1 VSLYVGLISGT
12 SVDGVDAALI
22 EIDPVITLLATHDH
36 SIPVTLR
43 ERLLQ
48 ANAHNLL
55 RETLELDVQVGR
67 LFAHATLA
75 LLEKAQLPTDGI
87 TAIGTHGQTICHYP
101 QGVNPFTYQIGDP
114 NLIAEMTGITTVAD
128 FRRRDIAAGGQGAPL
143 APAFHQAAF
152 ASDEG
157 QRAVLNIGG
166 ISNVTILG
174 EARGAAP
181 IGFDTGPGNGLLDA
195 WTQRHLSQ
203 PIDVDACWASQGN
216 VHKGLLAVLCNDEY
230 LKRPPPKST
239 GKEYFNLEW
248 LERGLKQIAGEVAP
262 VDVQRTLIELTTSTI
277 SDALLANAARCT
289 ELLVCGGGARN
300 PLIWQSLAA
309 KLPETTVLSTKSRGV
324 EPDYVEAMTFAWLA
338 SQTLNARP
346 GNLPSVTGAA
356 HEVILGAIYPGR
368 QYLGQ
373 TQI

>member
-1 VSLYVGLISGT
+1 
-12 SVDGVDAALI
+12 
-22 EIDPVITLLATHDH
+22 
-36 SIPVTLR
+36 
-43 ERLLQ
+43 
-48 ANAHNLL
+48 
-55 RETLELDVQVGR
+55 
-67 LFAHATLA
+67 
-75 LLEKAQLPTDGI
+75 
-87 TAIGTHGQTICHYP
+87 
-101 QGVNPFTYQIGDP
+101 
-114 NLIAEMTGITTVAD
+114 
-128 FRRRDIAAGGQGAPL
+128 
-143 APAFHQAAF
+143 
-152 ASDEG
+152 
-157 QRAVLNIGG
+157 
-166 ISNVTILG
+166 
-174 EARGAAP
+174 
-181 IGFDTGPGNGLLDA
+181 
-195 WTQRHLSQ
+195 
-203 PIDVDACWASQGN
+203 
-216 VHKGLLAVLCNDEY
+216 LLAVLCNDEY
-230 LKRPPPKST
+230 LKRSPPKST